1 MAIITIMD
9 KQYNTTKETIKRIYG
24 DNGFKVTF
32 KTESIK
38 GKFRAGYYLIKVSHS
53 FRCFADKLKGSIKIK
68 EQLNK
73 LEVL

>member
-1 MAIITIMD
+1 M
-9 KQYNTTKETIKRIYG
+9 IKRNDIK
-24 DNGFKVTF
+24 GFTLKVFGYKVTF